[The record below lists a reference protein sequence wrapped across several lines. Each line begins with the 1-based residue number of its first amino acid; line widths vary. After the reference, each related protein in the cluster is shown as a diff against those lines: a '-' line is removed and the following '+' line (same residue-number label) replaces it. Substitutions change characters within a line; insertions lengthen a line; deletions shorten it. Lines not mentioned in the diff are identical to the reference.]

1 MKTSGII
8 VATFCMVLLSFATAP
23 PLLSAQETASPQ
35 SFAQLK
41 PWKSADETTFAAAIQ
56 QVVEKNPTGAPAG
69 LNLLMTGSQQPLY
82 VNVGPHLGN
91 ALKQSLAPGQVIR
104 VTGIVEILNGQHYLL
119 ARELQIGDQKIE
131 VRNEHGFFTRQS
143 TSTDPRSVR
152 PEAGKFGGAR

>member
-1 MKTSGII
+1 MKTRGII
-8 VATFCMVLLSFATAP
+8 VATFCMVLLSSATAP
-23 PLLSAQETASPQ
+23 PLAAQATAPPQ

-41 PWKSADETTFAAAIQ
+41 PWNSADETTFAAAIQ
-56 QVVEKNPTGAPAG
+56 EVVSKNPAGAPAG

-91 ALKQSLAPGQVIR
+91 ALKQSLTPGQVIR
-104 VTGIVEILNGQHYLL
+104 VTGIVRNLNGQNYLL

-131 VRNEHGFFTRQS
+131 VRNEHGFLTYPS
-143 TSTDPRSVR
+143 AGSRSAR

>member
-1 MKTSGII
+1 VKTSGII
-8 VATFCMVLLSFATAP
+8 VATFCMVLLSFTTAP
-23 PLLSAQETASPQ
+23 PLLSAQDTASPP

-69 LNLLMTGSQQPLY
+69 LNLLMTGSPLY

-104 VTGIVEILNGQHYLL
+104 VIGIVETLNGQHYLL
-119 ARELQIGDQKIE
+119 ARELQIGEQKIE
-131 VRNEHGFFTRQS
+131 VRNEHGFFTRPS
-143 TSTDPRSVR
+143 AVSRSAR